1 MILYNVT
8 VKILKA
14 IEHEWLDWMRTR
26 HIPDVIATG
35 HFTDHRI
42 CKLLEHDDEESATF
56 VIQYFCP
63 SLHKYNHYILHDAPR
78 LREEHEQLFKDKYVA
93 FRTVMEVLK

>member
-8 VKILKA
+8 VKIEKSSVK
-14 IEHEWLDWMRTR
+14 EWLDWMKTR

-35 HFTDHRI
+35 HFTEYRI
-42 CKLLEHDDEESATF
+42 CHLLEHDEEEAATY
-56 VIQYFCP
+56 VIQYSCP

-78 LREEHEQLFKDKYVA
+78 LREEHEKLFKDKYIA